1 MELPMSILHRAK
13 LLPVLTIA
21 FLGACA
27 TTDPDLA
34 ERLLPGTK
42 LTFEGAQRYTPDQ
55 LQKLIQEEI
64 RRYAKRPRQT
74 VLDDAA
80 FRIES
85 QYRFRGYAQIR
96 VSVAS
101 TPEEIRF
108 RISEGPLVQ
117 LGRVHF
123 RGNNSIRKKEL
134 KRLVPKGF
142 LGAAPPFSPRLVSHL
157 QAKIRV
163 LYSSRGYL
171 DLKIKKPILRH
182 DEEDQAMSVTFL
194 ITEGPQYNLVALTG
208 LPSSPKEIA
217 TLTRFIGKPYARGT
231 REAIDALLVDHYR
244 DHGHPFVTVTS
255 KRTLNK
261 EEATVSL
268 SFEMDKGV
276 AARTGELKLQENLR
290 TSRSYIRRRIDIAL
304 GDEFRTSKLFAGE
317 QRLRETGLFRSV
329 EIYPASKTDE
339 NGIVPLH
346 VRLEENDPGEIAFRA
361 GYGTVERLHMG
372 LDFGYRNLFGGGE
385 VAQLSG
391 DIGQKTSR
399 GTTEF
404 AMPFFL
410 GTNLHP
416 AVSGF
421 LEEREY
427 PSFEATRYGG
437 IFSMGYPL
445 LDRVTATA
453 GIEYAVIQPHDIDI
467 TTTPDVPGTK
477 FTSLSV
483 SASWEGRN
491 SVAVPSRGFFLRG
504 KMEWAP
510 KQLGSETRFM
520 NLRGHGGYFL
530 PLPWNFVLATSL
542 QAGLIRPIQDAEE
555 VDIAL
560 RYFAGGT
567 NSIRGFDY
575 DSVGAPEGGEL
586 FLSLQTE
593 LRFPIWAGFHGA
605 LFHDRG
611 GIWGKYKDL
620 NWNDTRWSIGG
631 GLRYYTAAGPIAAD
645 VAWNA
650 DRKEGEDSVT
660 FHFSIGFPF

>member
-1 MELPMSILHRAK
+1 MSILRRIK
-13 LLPVLTIA
+13 LLLLVAVAL
-21 FLGACA
+21 LGACA

-42 LTFEGAQRYTPDQ
+42 LIFEGAERYTAEQ
-55 LQKLIQEEI
+55 LEKLIHEEI

-85 QYRFRGYAQIR
+85 QYRFRGYAQIQ
-96 VSVAS
+96 VSVES
-101 TPEEIRF
+101 TPEEIHF
-108 RISEGPLVQ
+108 RISEGPLIR

-123 RGNNSIRKKEL
+123 RGNSSIGKKEL

-142 LGAAPPFSPRLVSHL
+142 LGADPPFSPRLVSHL

-163 LYSSRGYL
+163 LYSSRGYI
-171 DLKIKKPILRH
+171 DIKIKKPVLRY
-182 DEEDQAMSVTFL
+182 DREDQAMTVTFL
-194 ITEGPQYNLVALTG
+194 ITEGPQYHLVSIKG
-208 LPSSPKEIA
+208 LPSAPKEIA
-217 TLTRFIGKPYARGT
+217 RLNRFIGKPYARGT
-231 REAIDALLVDHYR
+231 LEAIDAFLVDHYR
-244 DHGHPFVTVTS
+244 DHGHPYITVTS
-255 KRTLNK
+255 KRTLHK
-261 EEATVSL
+261 ENATVSL
-268 SFEMDKGV
+268 SFEIDKGV
-276 AARTGELKLQENLR
+276 AAKMGDLKLQEKLR
-290 TSRSYIRRRIDIAL
+290 TSRSYIRRRIDIEL
-304 GDEFRTSKLFAGE
+304 GDEFRTSKLLAGE

-329 EIYPASKTDE
+329 EIYPDSQADE
-339 NGIVPLH
+339 NGIVPLN

-372 LDFGYRNLFGGGE
+372 LDFGYQNLFGGGE

-410 GTNLHP
+410 GTNLRP
-416 AVSGF
+416 AISGF

-453 GIEYAVIQPHDIDI
+453 GIEYAVIQPHDIDLA
-467 TTTPDVPGTK
+467 TTPDVPGTK

-483 SASWEGRN
+483 SASWEGRD
-491 SVAVPSRGFFLRG
+491 SVATPSEGFFLRG

-520 NLRGHGGYFL
+520 NLRGHGGHFL
-530 PLPWNFVLATSL
+530 QLPWGIVLATSL

-611 GIWGKYKDL
+611 GIWEKYKDL
-620 NWNDTRWSIGG
+620 NWSDSRWSIGG
-631 GLRYYTAAGPIAAD
+631 GLRYYTPAGPIAAD